1 MGEETSVSAERAAIL
16 RDEHPDHPPAEDV
29 GKSSEPPIS

>member
-1 MGEETSVSAERAAIL
+1 MGEETSGSAERAAIL

-29 GKSSEPPIS
+29 GKSSEPPTS